1 MDNTTSTSTETKYK
15 LGSNYTMPGSDRNF
29 KNFFIDKKNAKA
41 VHTKY
46 VRFSAKRDLE
56 NGLISEGQYRS
67 ILKDLSQGKV

>member
-29 KNFFIDKKNAKA
+29 KNFFIDKKNTKA

>member
-56 NGLISEGQYRS
+56 NGLISEGQYKS

>member
-1 MDNTTSTSTETKYK
+1 MDNATVVSTKSKYE
-15 LGSNYTMPGSDRNF
+15 LGSNYTMPGSGGNF
-29 KNFFIDKKNAKA
+29 KNFFVDKKNAKA

-56 NGLISEGQYRS
+56 NGLISEAQYKA

>member
-1 MDNTTSTSTETKYK
+1 MDNSTNIPTKSKYE
-15 LGSNYTMPGSDRNF
+15 LGSNYTMPGSDGNF
-29 KNFFIDKKNAKA
+29 KNFFVDKKNAKA

-56 NGLISEGQYRS
+56 NGLISEVQYKA

>member
-15 LGSNYTMPGSDRNF
+15 LGSNYTMPGSDGNF

-67 ILKDLSQGKV
+67 ILKDLLQGKV

>member
-15 LGSNYTMPGSDRNF
+15 LGSNYTMPGSDGNF

-46 VRFSAKRDLE
+46 VRFGAKRDLE